1 MRRIGVFLLA
11 IALALRATAQE
22 AEAPRVARHPSTTQ
36 DQPEPVPVLNLADVQ
51 REALDRNPAIQ
62 SAQHSVEAQR
72 HKVPQAESLP
82 DPEASVGWMGNLT
95 PFSVQEGD
103 PSSYR
108 GVGVMQ
114 SPPYPGKLKL
124 RGEVATQE
132 AQMAQWDDE
141 AVRRSV
147 TADAKGAY

>member
-62 SAQHSVEAQR
+62 SCGSSELKTPVSHGVLI
-72 HKVPQAESLP
+72 P
-82 DPEASVGWMGNLT
+82 ASRTLSRVWGWRAG
-95 PFSVQEGD
+95 E
-103 PSSYR
+103 R
-108 GVGVMQ
+108 
-114 SPPYPGKLKL
+114 YP
-124 RGEVATQE
+124 
-132 AQMAQWDDE
+132 
-141 AVRRSV
+141 
-147 TADAKGAY
+147 